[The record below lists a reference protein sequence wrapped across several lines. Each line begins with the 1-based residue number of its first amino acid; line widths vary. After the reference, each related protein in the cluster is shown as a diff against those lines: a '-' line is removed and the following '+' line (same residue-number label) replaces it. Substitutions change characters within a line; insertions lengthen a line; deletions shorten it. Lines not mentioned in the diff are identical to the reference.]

1 VAGARAQIAGG
12 RRVSGFRDGEKHLS
26 QVPALHLLQVMQPGW
41 TLLSKA
47 EVDRERRGRLGNV
60 LLEDILAAQ
69 LTALN
74 RIEQDGRFFPFSE
87 ANIRTAIEKLRMPE
101 PLGLMT
107 LNERTTDLLQLGV
120 SLDQTIDGVTRGR
133 SLRYIDWDR
142 PEKNVF
148 HAVAEFDVEKAGS
161 HETRRPDIVLFVNG
175 IPLAVVEC
183 KAPDKDIAEG
193 VGQIITYQRA
203 DEIPHFFRSVQLVLT
218 VKPSEAKYA
227 TVGSQAKFW
236 AVWKEKEFEDASL
249 ERLVRAPLNS
259 RQTERTFG
267 DGFAEEQR
275 PFEHRIQEGRLVT
288 EQDRL
293 IYALCRPD
301 RLLDLARR
309 FTLFDLGV
317 KKIARYQ
324 QFFAVRKILAR
335 VKGERDEKGARRGG
349 VVWHTQG
356 SGKSLTMVMLAK
368 ALGLDREIANRR
380 VVLVTDRIDLDDQLT
395 RTFNACGIAVE
406 QAKTG
411 SHLLELVARNKAA
424 IVATVINKFE
434 AAVAKRDF
442 QDEST
447 EVFLLVDESHRGQYG
462 EMHTRMKRMF
472 PRACYIGFTG
482 TPLMTGEKKTA
493 TRFGG
498 IIDTYAI
505 DQAVADKAVLPL
517 IYEGRQVAQEVNRSG
532 VDAWFERVTRG
543 LSAEQRAD
551 LKRKFSRYSEIAQG
565 DQTITAIAYDIAD
578 HFTKFWKGTRWKA
591 QFAVRSRDAA
601 VKYKAIFD
609 AIGSI
614 SAEVI
619 MSAPDDRSTG
629 DDPAEEVTEPVNRFW
644 KTMMTRYG
652 GEAEYN
658 RQIVEGFT
666 KREEPEL
673 LIVVSKLLTG
683 FDAPV
688 NTVLYID
695 KPLTGHNLLQA
706 IARVNRVE
714 EDKEYGYIVDYAG
727 VLGELDTAMRQYSAL
742 GEFDPEDIDVGHA
755 IIDVASQ
762 IARLPQA
769 HANLLNHFRGVEKT
783 RDEEAYEVF
792 LADEALRKQFYELLS
807 EFARLL
813 ATALATSEWAND
825 PRNEPQARLYK
836 DDLRRFQKLRT
847 AVRKRYREAIDFDQY
862 EARIRKL
869 LDTHIS
875 ADAVEVITDPVNIF
889 DAPAFDKAVAEQTT
903 PASKADLIASQTK
916 RTITERMEE
925 DPVFYKKISDL
936 IAEAIAEHRA
946 KRLSDNDYL
955 ARIRDA
961 AEQVRRPKHDDVPE
975 SVRSNSDAVA
985 IFHELDQALGSVIGS
1000 AKADRRTVLSSAA
1013 LELVAIIK
1021 ELRVVNWT
1029 TNVDVQNAMRNRM
1042 DDYFFDHIRDEL
1054 GIELSPD
1061 QVDALVDGI
1070 LRGARARAT
1079 S

>member
-1 VAGARAQIAGG
+1 MNT
-12 RRVSGFRDGEKHLS
+12 FRDGEKYLS

-69 LTALN
+69 LAALN
-74 RIEQDGRFFPFSE
+74 RFEQDGHSFPFSD
-87 ANIRTAIEKLRMPE
+87 ANIRTAIERLRTPE

-107 LNERTTDLLQLGV
+107 LNERTSDLLQLGT
-120 SLDQTIDGVTRGR
+120 SLDQTIAGVTRGR
-133 SLRYIDWDR
+133 SLRYIDWER
-142 PEKNVF
+142 PENNLF
-148 HAVAEFDVEKAGS
+148 HVAAEFDVEKAGS

-175 IPLAVVEC
+175 IPLAVIEC
-183 KAPDKDIAEG
+183 KAPEKDIEEG

-203 DEIPHFFRSVQLVLT
+203 DEIPHLFRSVQLVLA
-218 VKPSEAKYA
+218 VKPSAAKYA

-236 AVWKEKEFEDASL
+236 AVWKEKEFDDATL
-249 ERLVRAPLNS
+249 ADLANAPLDHG
-259 RQTERTFG
+259 QMKRTFG
-267 DGFAEEQR
+267 DGFAEER
-275 PFEHRIQEGRLVT
+275 MPFEARRRGGRAVT

-293 IYALCRPD
+293 IYSLCRRD

-309 FTLFDLGV
+309 FTMFDMGV
-317 KKIARYQ
+317 KKVARYQ
-324 QFFAVRKILAR
+324 QFFAVRKIMAR
-335 VKGERDEKGARRGG
+335 VKSERDEAGARRGG

-368 ALGLDREIANRR
+368 ALGLDGEINNRR
-380 VVLVTDRIDLDDQLT
+380 VVLVTDRIDLDQQLAT
-395 RTFNACGIAVE
+395 TFKACGVDVE

-411 SHLLELVARNKAA
+411 NHLLELVSRNKAA

-434 AAVAKRDF
+434 AAVSKRDF
-442 QDEST
+442 QDSST

-462 EMHTRMKRMF
+462 ELHTRMKRMF

-482 TPLMTGEKKTA
+482 TPLMSGEKKTA
-493 TRFGG
+493 ARFGG

-517 IYEGRQVAQEVNRSG
+517 IYEGRLVAQEVNKSG

-543 LSAEQRAD
+543 LTDQQKAD
-551 LKRKFSRYSEIAQG
+551 LKQKFSRYSEIAQG
-565 DQTITAIAYDIAD
+565 NQTLTATAYDIAE
-578 HFTKFWKGTRWKA
+578 HFNKFWKGTRWKA
-591 QFAVRSRDAA
+591 QLAVRSRDAA

-609 AIGSI
+609 EIGSV

-629 DDPAEEVTEPVNRFW
+629 DDPAEEVTEPVARFW
-644 KTMMTRYG
+644 KTMMARYG

-658 RQIVEGFT
+658 RQIVEGFK

-714 EDKEYGYIVDYAG
+714 EGKEYGYIVDYAG
-727 VLGELDTAMRQYSAL
+727 VLGELDAAMKTYSAL
-742 GEFDPEDIDVGHA
+742 GDFDPEDIDVGHA
-755 IIDVASQ
+755 IIDVKAQ
-762 IARLPQA
+762 IAKLPQA
-769 HANLLNHFRGVEKT
+769 HANLLNHFRGVQKT

-792 LADEALRKQFYELLS
+792 LADDAVRKEFYELLS

-813 ATALATSEWAND
+813 ATALSTSEWVND
-825 PRNEPQARLYK
+825 PRNDAQAKLYK

-847 AVRKRYREAIDFDQY
+847 AVRKRYREAIDFVQY
-862 EARIRKL
+862 ETRIRKL

-875 ADAVEVITDPVNIF
+875 ADAVEVVTDPVNIF
-889 DAPAFDKAVAEQTT
+889 DTAAFDKAVAEQNT
-903 PASKADLIASQTK
+903 PASKADLIASQAK

-925 DPVFYKKISDL
+925 DPAFYKKISDL

-955 ARIRDA
+955 VRVRDA
-961 AEQVRRPKHDDVPE
+961 AEQVRRPKHDDVPDE
-975 SVRSNSDAVA
+975 IKSDDNAVA
-985 IFHELDQALGSVIGS
+985 IYHVLGNAMGGFVIPQGV
-1000 AKADRRTVLSSAA
+1000 DMEPILSSAA
-1013 LELVAIIK
+1013 IQLVEIVK
-1021 ELRVVNWT
+1021 DLRVVNWT
-1029 TNVDVQNAMRNRM
+1029 ENPDVQNAMRNRM
-1042 DDYFFDHIRDEL
+1042 DDFFFDHVRGEH
-1054 GIELSPD
+1054 GIELSPEQID
-1061 QVDALVDGI
+1061 TIVDSV
-1070 LRGARARAT
+1070 LRVARARMA

>member
-1 VAGARAQIAGG
+1 MSV
-12 RRVSGFRDGEKHLS
+12 FRDGEKHLS
-26 QVPALHLLQVMQPGW
+26 QVPALHLLQVMKPGW

-47 EVDRERRGRLGNV
+47 DADRERRGRLGNV
-60 LLEDILAAQ
+60 LLEDILATQ
-69 LTALN
+69 LSALN
-74 RIEQDGRFFPFSE
+74 RIEQNGRSFPFSE
-87 ANIRTAIEKLRMPE
+87 ANIRTAIERLRTPE

-107 LNERTTDLLQLGV
+107 LNEKTTDLLQLGT

-133 SLRYIDWDR
+133 TLRYIDWDQ
-142 PEKNVF
+142 PTNNVF
-148 HAVAEFDVEKAGS
+148 HAAAEFDVEKAGS
-161 HETRRPDIVLFVNG
+161 HETRRPDIMLFVNG
-175 IPLAVVEC
+175 IPLAVIEC

-203 DEIPHFFRSVQLVLT
+203 DEIPHLFRCVQLVLA

-236 AVWKEKEFEDASL
+236 SVWKEKELDDRSL
-249 ERLVRAPLNS
+249 KRLVNAALDS
-259 RQTERTFG
+259 GQITRTFG
-267 DGFAEEQR
+267 DGFAEEQT
-275 PFEHRIQEGRLVT
+275 PFEHRLEEGRLVT

-309 FTLFDLGV
+309 FTLFDLGI
-317 KKIARYQ
+317 KKVARYQ
-324 QFFAVRKILAR
+324 QFFAVRKIMTR
-335 VKGERDEKGARRGG
+335 VKNERDENCARRGG

-380 VVLVTDRIDLDDQLT
+380 VVLVTDRVDLDQQLT
-395 RTFNACGIAVE
+395 TTFKACGVDVE

-411 SHLLELVARNKAA
+411 NHLLELISRNKAA

-434 AAVAKRDF
+434 AAVSKRDF

-493 TRFGG
+493 KRFGG

-517 IYEGRQVAQEVNRSG
+517 IYEGRQVAQDVNKSG

-543 LSAEQRAD
+543 LSDQQRVD

-565 DQTITAIAYDIAD
+565 DQTLTAIAYDIAE

-601 VKYKAIFD
+601 AKFKAIFD
-609 AIGSI
+609 EMGTI

-629 DDPAEEVTEPVNRFW
+629 DDPAEDVTEPVARFW
-644 KTMMTRYG
+644 KTMMARYG

-658 RQIVEGFT
+658 RQIVDGFT

-714 EDKEYGYIVDYAG
+714 EGKEYGYIVDYAG
-727 VLGELDTAMRQYSAL
+727 VLGELDEAMRTYSAL
-742 GEFDPEDIDVGHA
+742 GEFDPKDIDVGHA
-755 IIDVASQ
+755 IIDVSAQ

-769 HANLLNHFRGVEKT
+769 HANLLNHFKGVGKT

-792 LADEALRKQFYELLS
+792 LADEALRKEFYALLS
-807 EFARLL
+807 EFARLI

-825 PRNEPQARLYK
+825 PRNEAQTRIYK

-847 AVRKRYREAIDFDQY
+847 AVRKRYRETIDFDQY

-875 ADAVEVITDPVNIF
+875 ADAVEVVTDPVNIF
-889 DAPAFDKAVAEQTT
+889 DAPAFEQAVSEQAT
-903 PASKADLIASQTK
+903 PSSKADLIASQTK

-975 SVRSNSDAVA
+975 AVKSDDNAVA
-985 IFHELDQALGSVIGS
+985 IFHALGNSLRGLAIARS
-1000 AKADRRTVLSSAA
+1000 ADVEPILTSAA
-1013 LELVAIIK
+1013 IELVAIVK
-1021 ELRVVNWT
+1021 DLRVVNWAE
-1029 TNVDVQNAMRNRM
+1029 NPDVQNAMRNRM
-1042 DDYFFDHIRDEL
+1042 DDFFFDHICGEQ

-1061 QVDALVDGI
+1061 QIDTIVDSV
-1070 LRGARARAT
+1070 LRVARARMA